1 MTLNHL
7 ALSNAAPDRLLAVAQ
22 FLDNDGYGSFEATAF
37 ARFFQKPAY
46 HFLSLSDPSSPEAGY
61 QAGCLLSLSGD
72 EAEIIEIAVAGTFR
86 AQGFGTK
93 LLGHVIAFVRDRGG
107 QRLFLEVAADNHPAL
122 ALYHRHQF
130 QECGRRIGYYQP
142 IPSEND
148 KIIAKMPKIDALIME
163 LSL

>member
-7 ALSNAAPDRLLAVAQ
+7 ALSNAAPDTLLAAAQ
-22 FLDNDGYGSFEATAF
+22 FLDTYGYGSFDATAF
-37 ARFFQKPAY
+37 ARFFQKPPY
-46 HFLSLSDPSSPEAGY
+46 HFLSLSDLSPEADY
-61 QAGCLLSLSGD
+61 QAGCLLSLSGN
-72 EAEIIEIAVAGTFR
+72 EAEIIEIAVTRASR
-86 AQGFGTK
+86 AQGYGTK
-93 LLGHVIAFVRDRGG
+93 LLGHVIAFVRDQGG

-142 IPSEND
+142 AKSEND
-148 KIIAKMPKIDALIME
+148 KIITKTPKIDALIME

>member
-46 HFLSLSDPSSPEAGY
+46 HFLSLSDPSSREAGY

-86 AQGFGTK
+86 AQGLGTK

-107 QRLFLEVAADNHPAL
+107 QRLFLEVAANNHPAL

-142 IPSEND
+142 ARSEND
-148 KIIAKMPKIDALIME
+148 KIITKTPKIDALIME

>member
-1 MTLNHL
+1 M
-7 ALSNAAPDRLLAVAQ
+7 AQ

-46 HFLSLSDPSSPEAGY
+46 HFLSLSDPLSREADY
-61 QAGCLLSLSGD
+61 QAGCLLSFSGD
-72 EAEIIEIAVAGTFR
+72 EAEIIEMAVAGMFR

-142 IPSEND
+142 VPSEND